1 MKDKYVVIA
10 NWDSCD
16 SQVFGLFDSYEDA
29 NKWREKWDWS
39 EYDSRHELYLD
50 IEKLTPA

>member
-29 NKWREKWDWS
+29 NKWMEKWDWS